1 MTRGCSFRLSTLG
14 NAATGIRSGC
24 GWLLLLLE
32 VAAVLF
38 ARSGQSFIPCGGAVR
53 VPLGNSANR
62 AFVSRRVVFDCCA
75 CFCFGAPGLVQQ
87 LCACATRQF
96 SSPAALTLDGA
107 ASAAIAFMLPQPNKQ
122 PPAIHTETL
131 TARSNRVSLMKRA
144 TFIDRSLLPR
154 APHCRETRRGSKN
167 TKAQRRRKVCVTV
180 GLLA

>member
-1 MTRGCSFRLSTLG
+1 MTRGCSVRLSTLG
-14 NAATGIRSGC
+14 NAATGIRPGS
-24 GWLLLLLE
+24 GWLLLLFE

-38 ARSGQSFIPCGGAVR
+38 ARSGQSFIPCAGAVR
-53 VPLGNSANR
+53 VPLGNSASG

-96 SSPAALTLDGA
+96 SSAAALTLDGV

-131 TARSNRVSLMKRA
+131 TARRNRVSLMKKA
-144 TFIDRSLLPR
+144 TFIDRSLLLLD
-154 APHCRETRRGSKN
+154 PHCRETRGV
-167 TKAQRRRKVCVTV
+167 RKTQKHKDAARFV
-180 GLLA
+180 